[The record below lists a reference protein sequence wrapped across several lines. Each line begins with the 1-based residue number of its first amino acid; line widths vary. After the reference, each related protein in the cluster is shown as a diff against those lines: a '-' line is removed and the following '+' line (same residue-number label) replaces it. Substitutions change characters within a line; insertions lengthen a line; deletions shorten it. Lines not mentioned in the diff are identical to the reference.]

1 MHFDKLYPARFL
13 KAGEFGGRDV
23 TLTISAVSLEELEG
37 ETGKK
42 MKAILTF
49 VGTPKQLV
57 LNKTNGLCI
66 KAMFGSETD
75 AWRGKRVTLFPAN
88 ISFGDT
94 DLAIRV
100 RGSPDIKEPI
110 TFELKLPRKKGKNV
124 TLARTGQANGKPASP
139 AQPPAHSEEPPPPS
153 DLDVPPPEEP

>member
-23 TLTISAVSLEELEG
+23 TLTISSVFLEELEG

-42 MKAILTF
+42 MKAILGF
-49 VGTPKQLV
+49 AGTPKQLV

-66 KAMFGSETD
+66 KAMFGVETD
-75 AWRGKRVTLFPAN
+75 AWRGKRVTLYPAN

-100 RGSPDIKEPI
+100 RGSPDIKDPV
-110 TFELKLPRKKGKNV
+110 TFELKLPRKKGKAV
-124 TLARTGQANGKPASP
+124 TLQVTRAQANGKPDTAP
-139 AQPPAHSEEPPPPS
+139 APTQPEEPPPPP